1 MSNIPTSSSSP
12 NVLTFPAG
20 ATAASSKAQFRDDA
34 LPSVG
39 MPAGYAADENGI
51 YELRETKEGDV
62 VSVRICSP
70 LVVKGRCRNAVGR
83 GWSIV
88 LAVQDPDGTLHELV
102 LSGQKLNK
110 SASLALAPLFDM
122 GFELAPV
129 EKAEKSVMHLLN
141 IWRPEDRFLRFDRLG
156 WTDDKHDAFVL
167 GNGRVIGNALV
178 TTDSVSEDLMAGF
191 HTKGT
196 LAAWKERVA
205 APCVGNPLMTLAVSH
220 ALTGPLLSV
229 LGQTGGGFHLRGLS
243 SKGKSTIQGV
253 ATSVW
258 GERSLLQSW
267 DGTPSGFQGVAAV
280 FNDTFLNI
288 EELHKADPRTVGD
301 TIYTLGDGRG
311 KLRGKS
317 NGKLQTPQQWRVP
330 ILSSGEVSLEEHMAS
345 AGRKMFAGQDVRL
358 INLEADSRAEGA
370 FDVLHGSENS
380 KIFAERVDHACLKNY
395 GHAGPLFVEKLM
407 RAADKAGNWRTY
419 IDSFCRVYGKQ
430 ADVSPSDGQVQ
441 RVLKR
446 FALAALAGELAT
458 QIGLTGWP
466 KDAARDAAREM
477 FLTWFEQRDG
487 TTNEEIAKVVQRTKD
502 YVSTR
507 IDRFQTIGTTDHD
520 PVDGWRDQHWFYILP
535 ERWQAIHASHD
546 LKEMT
551 RLHADGGLP
560 KTQKG
565 AGHQVRMGR
574 NIPGR
579 PRAYAIHAVKLLGA
593 PVASPAA

>member
-39 MPAGYAADENGI
+39 MPADYIADENGI

-62 VSVRICSP
+62 ISVRICSP
-70 LVVKGRCRNAVGR
+70 LVVKGRCKTAGAKGWGR
-83 GWSIV
+83 V
-88 LAVQDPDGTLHELV
+88 LEVQDPDGGWHQAV
-102 LSGQKLNK
+102 LSNQQVSGSPN
-110 SASLALAPLFDM
+110 AALPPLFDL
-122 GFELAPV
+122 GFELEPV
-129 EKAEKSVMHLLN
+129 AKAAESVMRLLSS
-141 IWRPEDRFLRFDRLG
+141 WRPGPVYLRFDRLG

-205 APCVGNPLMTLAVSH
+205 APCVGNPLMMLAVSH
-220 ALTGPLLSV
+220 AFTGPLLSV

-243 SKGKSTIQGV
+243 SKGKSTIQYV

-280 FNDTFLNI
+280 LNDTFLNI

-317 NGKLQTPQQWRVP
+317 NGKLQNPQRWRVP

-370 FDVLHGSENS
+370 FDLLHGSENS
-380 KIFAERVDHACLKNY
+380 KVFAERVDSACLENY
-395 GHAGPLFVEKLM
+395 GHAGPIFVEKVM
-407 RAADKAGNWRTY
+407 RNIDKAGNWRAY
-419 IDSFCRVYGKQ
+419 IDNFCGVFGKK
-430 ADVSPSDGQVQ
+430 ADVPPSDGQVQ

-458 QIGLTGWP
+458 QVGLTGWSVN
-466 KDAARDAAREM
+466 AARTAAEEM
-477 FLTWFEQRDG
+477 FLTWFEHRDG
-487 TTNEEIAKVVQRTKD
+487 TTNEEIAKAVQRTKD
-502 YVSTR
+502 YVSTHL
-507 IDRFQTIGTTDHD
+507 DRFQTIGTTDHD
-520 PVDGWRDQHWFYILP
+520 PIDGWRDQHWFYILP
-535 ERWQAIHASHD
+535 ERWQAIHASYD

-551 RLHADGGLP
+551 RLHAEGGLL

-565 AGHQVRMGR
+565 VGYQVRMGR
-574 NIPGR
+574 NIPSR
-579 PRAYAIHAVKLLGA
+579 PRAYAINSVKLLGA
-593 PVASPAA
+593 PMASPTT